1 MIYEYIVNNIPDL
14 DVITNNIKNSSMQ
27 NKEIVY
33 MTWEEK
39 TNILKLM
46 FNNELTISDKN
57 ILVGLIN

>member
-1 MIYEYIVNNIPDL
+1 MIYEYNINNIPDL
-14 DVITNNIKNSSMQ
+14 DIITNNIKNSTML

-57 ILVGLIN
+57 ILASLIN